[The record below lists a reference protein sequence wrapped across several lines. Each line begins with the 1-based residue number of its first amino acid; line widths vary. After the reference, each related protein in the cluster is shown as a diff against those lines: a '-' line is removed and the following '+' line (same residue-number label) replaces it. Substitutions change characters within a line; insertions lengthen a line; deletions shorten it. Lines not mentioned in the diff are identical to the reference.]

1 VVIAKPVARL
11 RELDEGTFFIGAMLH
26 RIDGET
32 QWRTGFHFPGQDPS
46 VFGVESRVE
55 QADDRRGADSESY
68 LERRFPKLEVVGE
81 DAEPCG
87 SR

>member
-1 VVIAKPVARL
+1 M

-26 RIDGET
+26 RVNSET

-55 QADDRRGADSESY
+55 QADSLRGADSEPY
-68 LERRFPKLEVVGE
+68 LERRFPKVEVVGE
-81 DAEPCG
+81 NAEPCG